1 MSLQEKR
8 ERFKCQQKSSGYSSF
23 ENSSGDDAGM
33 GDTEI
38 RSDKEHSAV
47 LAEISQGNVA
57 PRLSL
62 NEVDRSETAVDKCV
76 GVGLGVDINDSKLL
90 SGANGSCNCEERGV
104 APVINSSDT
113 NEGTGT
119 DINNANELINSPK
132 AERGDNAIDNYEF
145 VDNLVPEGFDKEKE
159 HIEIKANCESGDIA
173 LPTDTNDSAELLPVK
188 TTTSATVS
196 NNQNTDGLNSG
207 VLSKSRGLSLKT
219 ASSDNYGLN
228 TVEEN
233 VRKRTQSGSSES
245 DDYRVEKTQLKETC
259 AVPSYRPQLCSTP
272 TDTYNLSVS
281 GAFIQSK
288 EHCDGHRSSISSS
301 ASSLASNMSDYKIMV
316 SAI

>member
-38 RSDKEHSAV
+38 RIDKEHSAV
-47 LAEISQGNVA
+47 LAEISQGNNTTIDTYVG
-57 PRLSL
+57 
-62 NEVDRSETAVDKCV
+62 RSETAVDKCI

-90 SGANGSCNCEERGV
+90 SGANGSCNCEERAV

-119 DINNANELINSPK
+119 DINNASELINSPK

-196 NNQNTDGLNSG
+196 NNQNTDGLNSDKG

-233 VRKRTQSGSSES
+233 VRKRTQSDSSES

-281 GAFIQSK
+281 DAFIQSK